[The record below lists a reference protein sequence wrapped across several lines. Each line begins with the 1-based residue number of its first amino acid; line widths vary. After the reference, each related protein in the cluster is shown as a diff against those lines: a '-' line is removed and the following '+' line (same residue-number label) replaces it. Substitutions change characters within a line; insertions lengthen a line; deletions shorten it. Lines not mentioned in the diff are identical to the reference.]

1 MINNI
6 LGDDISSI
14 VDLYNPLNYYDYAYQ
29 MIEDILTR
37 TNISRILVGNDIW
50 ITIPRMMVNAPQVLI
65 NAEQDLINE
74 FENSDGQFE
83 SVDEMLDDD
92 LDNGG
97 NELLLPFVQEIME
110 NIFQM
115 TPLLRREELG
125 DMMSSIAEDIGEI
138 VQPYLI
144 TIAVTIDES
153 NQ

>member
-14 VDLYNPLNYYDYAYQ
+14 VDLYNPLDYYRYSYQ
-29 MIEDILTR
+29 MVQDILAH
-37 TNISRILVGNDIW
+37 TNISTILERNGIW
-50 ITIPRMMVNAPQVLI
+50 LTLPGMMVNAPQVMI
-65 NAEQDLINE
+65 NAERDLINE

-97 NELLLPFVQEIME
+97 NELLLPFVQDIME

-115 TPLLRREELG
+115 TPLLREELG